1 MVWVYHAGGHATLPH
16 MAHGSADAGVV
27 TPQSTFYE
35 QGRFGRMFPR
45 LQPFSADTPTIRHA
59 LMELGKPGGLMD
71 AGDGTDPITL
81 ITDPTQSDHNPDNP
95 SLTAGMTF
103 LGQFLD
109 HDLTFDPTSSLARRQ
124 DPESIRNFRIRAL
137 DLDSVYGGG
146 PGVSPHLY
154 DCTIDGGKTSFLV
167 EEIPGSD
174 AVSLGGTRTDL
185 PRNSQQV
192 ALIGDP
198 RNDENLIV
206 SQLQLAM
213 LRFHNHV
220 VDDVRSSLG
229 TTLTLEEVFV
239 EAQRIVRW
247 HYQWMVLH
255 EFLPKTVGQALV
267 TDVLTNGRQHFRWR
281 NDPYIP
287 VEFSVAAYRFG
298 HSQIRP
304 SYRANFG
311 TSATDASQQFFGLIF
326 DPSQPPPDPR
336 DLRGGCRA
344 PRRFID
350 WQTFF
355 DFGDGRA
362 RHNKLIDT
370 TLSSPLF
377 ALMGMA
383 TGTPL
388 SLAQRNLLRNLTMKL
403 PSGQAVA
410 KAMAAPQL
418 APGDLADLDAL
429 GLDLRTPLWFYILRE
444 AMVLSGGTHLGPVG
458 GRIVAE
464 VFIGMIDGDS
474 DSYLSQDPEWTPT
487 YGTDDDFQITD
498 LLTVA
503 GVVATF

>member
-1 MVWVYHAGGHATLPH
+1 MGHGYAEP
-16 MAHGSADAGVV
+16 DII
-27 TPQSTFYE
+27 TPRSTFYE
-35 QGRFGRMFPR
+35 QGRFGRMFPT
-45 LQPFSADTPTIRHA
+45 LAPFSADTPTIRQA

-71 AGDGTDPITL
+71 AQDGTDPIAL
-81 ITDPTQSDHNPDNP
+81 IVDPAQNVHNPNNP
-95 SLTAGMTF
+95 GLTAGMTF

-109 HDLTFDPTSSLARRQ
+109 HDMTFDPTSSLARRQ
-124 DPESIRNFRIRAL
+124 DPESIRNFRIPAL

-154 DCTIDGGKTSFLV
+154 DQGVDRGRTTFLV
-167 EEIPGSD
+167 EEIPGSA
-174 AVSLGGTRTDL
+174 AVSLGGTRSDL
-185 PRNSQQV
+185 PRNSQNV

-206 SQLQLAM
+206 SQLHLAL
-213 LRFHNHV
+213 LRFHNRV
-220 VDDVRSSLG
+220 VADVKTSLG
-229 TTLTLEEVFV
+229 STVTIEEIFV

-247 HYQWMVLH
+247 HYQWMIVH
-255 EFLPKTVGQALV
+255 EFLPRLVGQPLV
-267 TDVLTNGRQHFRWR
+267 TNILTKGRQHYRWR

-298 HSQIRP
+298 HSQVRP

-311 TSATDASQQFFGLIF
+311 TSATDPAQQFFALIF
-326 DPSQPPPDPR
+326 DPTQPSATDPG

-362 RHNKLIDT
+362 RPNKLIDT
-370 TLSSPLF
+370 TLSTPLF
-377 ALMGMA
+377 ALL
-383 TGTPL
+383 GTPTGHSP
-388 SLAQRNLLRNLTMKL
+388 SLAQRNLIRNLTMKL

-410 KAMAAPQL
+410 KAMKADRLKA
-418 APGDLADLDAL
+418 ADLS
-429 GLDLRTPLWFYILRE
+429 DLEPLELESRTPLWFYVLRE
-444 AMVLSGGTHLGPVG
+444 AQVIGDGKRLGPVG

-464 VFIGMIDGDS
+464 VILGLIEGDA
-474 DSYLSQDPEWTPT
+474 DSYLVQDPEWTPT
-487 YGTDDDFQITD
+487 YGTDDDFRMVD
-498 LLTVA
+498 LLDAA